1 MDSKQILNHG
11 RILWIFQNKNILYK
25 RYCICNSPCVGRKI
39 SFEKSATGFSV
50 KFGPKT
56 TEVIQEFDAFVSNID
71 VDPNR

>member
-1 MDSKQILNHG
+1 M
-11 RILWIFQNKNILYK
+11 
-25 RYCICNSPCVGRKI
+25 GRKI